1 VQDPYDVHV
10 STTQSTGHGEV
21 EHDWV
26 SLSTGQ
32 TLPLFSG
39 KVVTERVRVCVPP
52 PQLTVQ
58 DPNDV
63 HVSTTQSTGHGAEEH
78 NCVSLKS
85 GQPAPPF
92 ASLTMM
98 ARVRVWV
105 PRPHVTEHDPND
117 VHLSTAQS
125 TAHGIPGSTK
135 IGERDSHV
143 ITLYGYIPVSHASSC
158 LSPG

>member
-1 VQDPYDVHV
+1 MISRVRVWVPPPQLTVQDPKEPQPP
-10 STTQSTGHGEV
+10 TAQSTGHAAAEQ
-21 EHDWV
+21 DWT
-26 SLSTGQ
+26 SLRSGQ
-32 TLPLFSG
+32 PTPPFEGL
-39 KVVTERVRVCVPP
+39 VVMPRVRVWVPP

-63 HVSTTQSTGHGAEEH
+63 HVSTAQSTGHGAEEH
-78 NCVSLKS
+78 NCISLKS

-98 ARVRVWV
+98 ARVRVWL
-105 PRPHVTEHDPND
+105 PRPQLTVHDPND
-117 VHLSTAQS
+117 VQSPTTQS

-143 ITLYGYIPVSHASSC
+143 ITV
-158 LSPG
+158 